1 MDLTSLYDLK
11 ERIENAVFSGT
22 SLLHDDFKLKKAYE
36 NFLPLSE
43 LNPVFG
49 KIKAGME
56 GVYSADKDNMNEKL
70 LDTLALIDAVVYTQ
84 SEADKAD
91 GEIKTVERESA
102 LPAKYIEIPHSLV
115 QKKLHKFKYTM
126 YTDDITE
133 CSSFIADYRFL
144 PKFAEELEKSLDL
157 KKGQLMK
164 EGVPCVEKSLSAD
177 RTLLNKYPLLDSLG
191 VFNLMILYAFI
202 NEFDGENKTLLSSI
216 EKRLK
221 KSRYYEEDVKALIDE
236 TRKRHEQGKNSK

>member
-70 LDTLALIDAVVYTQ
+70 LDTLPVGGGQGGRRNQDSRAGKRASGKIHRNPPLARP
-84 SEADKAD
+84 E
-91 GEIKTVERESA
+91 KTSQ
-102 LPAKYIEIPHSLV
+102 V
-115 QKKLHKFKYTM
+115 QVHDLH
-126 YTDDITE
+126 
-133 CSSFIADYRFL
+133 
-144 PKFAEELEKSLDL
+144 
-157 KKGQLMK
+157 G
-164 EGVPCVEKSLSAD
+164 
-177 RTLLNKYPLLDSLG
+177 
-191 VFNLMILYAFI
+191 
-202 NEFDGENKTLLSSI
+202 
-216 EKRLK
+216 
-221 KSRYYEEDVKALIDE
+221 
-236 TRKRHEQGKNSK
+236 